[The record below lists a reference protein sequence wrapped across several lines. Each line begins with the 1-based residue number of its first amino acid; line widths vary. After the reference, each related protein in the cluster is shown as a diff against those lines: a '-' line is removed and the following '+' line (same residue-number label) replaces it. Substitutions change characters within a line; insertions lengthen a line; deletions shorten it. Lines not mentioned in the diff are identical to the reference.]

1 MESLA
6 GALSKVGFGR
16 VGAEAGV
23 VYYMEC
29 ANKNLKQ
36 GDRLRIV
43 PNNATVVI
51 NAHDKIYGVRNGDI
65 VIVLPVTGR
74 GKGN

>member
-1 MESLA
+1 ME
-6 GALSKVGFGR
+6 GAK
-16 VGAEAGV
+16 
-23 VYYMEC
+23 
-29 ANKNLKQ
+29 KNLKQ

-51 NAHDKIYGVRNGDI
+51 NTHDKIYGVRNGDI
-65 VIVLPVTGR
+65 EKVILVTGR